1 MPQMTRLVTP
11 HGVKKLFVSCAVAL
25 ALTSAPTFAY
35 AQGEPTAADS
45 ETALQLY
52 KDGRAL
58 REKGDH
64 DAALE
69 KLRAA
74 FALVETPIIAV
85 ELAKAYTGKQKL
97 VEAREV
103 LLTVSR
109 MPVRKNES
117 EKAAEARREAET
129 LASQLKPRL
138 ATLRVKITGLAAGE
152 TPKLAV
158 DGAPVPPD
166 AAGAPRI
173 VNPGAHVVT
182 VDVSG
187 KNAKSEV
194 TLAEGE
200 SRELE
205 IAAPDKDS
213 SGTGSPSQPSTG
225 ADKSG
230 LKSGLIYGGFGV
242 AVVGIGVGTIT
253 GIMTLSKAGTLKDSC
268 TSDGRCPASSQSDID
283 GASTLGTV
291 STIGFIVGGVGLV
304 AGVIGL
310 VAFPDKASTAGV
322 APRKPGVSY
331 DGTGLRGTF

>member
-1 MPQMTRLVTP
+1 MPQMT
-11 HGVKKLFVSCAVAL
+11 KLFATCAIAFAL
-25 ALTSAPTFAY
+25 ASEPTLAY
-35 AQGEPTAADS
+35 AQGEPSAADS

-52 KDGRAL
+52 KDGKAL
-58 REKGDH
+58 REKGDN
-64 DAALE
+64 DAAVE

-129 LASQLKPRL
+129 LASQIKPRL
-138 ATLRVKITGLAAGE
+138 ATLRVKITGVAAGD

-158 DGAPVPPD
+158 DGAPVPPE

-173 VNPGAHVVT
+173 VNPGAHAVT
-182 VDVSG
+182 VELNG
-187 KNAKSEV
+187 KNAKSDV

-205 IAAPDKDS
+205 IAAPEKDAGGTS
-213 SGTGSPSQPSTG
+213 TPGQPGTGSDS
-225 ADKSG
+225 KSG
-230 LKSGLIYGGFGV
+230 LKSGLVYGGFGV

-253 GIMTLSKAGTLKDSC
+253 GIMTLSKASTLKDTC
-268 TSDGRCPASSQSDID
+268 TSDGRCPANAQSDID

-291 STIGFIVGGVGLV
+291 STIGFIVGGVGLA
-304 AGVIGL
+304 AGIIGL
-310 VAFPDKASTAGV
+310 VAFPDKSTTTGA
-322 APRKPGVSY
+322 APRKTGVFY
-331 DGTGLRGTF
+331 DGTGFRGTF

>member
-1 MPQMTRLVTP
+1 MTDA
-11 HGVKKLFVSCAVAL
+11 VKKLFATCAVAL
-25 ALTSAPTFAY
+25 ALTSATTLAY
-35 AQGEPTAADS
+35 AQGEPSAADS

-52 KDGRAL
+52 KDGKAL
-58 REKGDH
+58 REKGDN

-85 ELAKAYTGKQKL
+85 ELARAYAGKQKL

-129 LASQLKPRL
+129 FAAQLKPRL
-138 ATLRVKITGLAAGE
+138 ASLRVKITGLAAGE

-166 AAGAPRI
+166 AASVPRI

-182 VDVSG
+182 VDVNG
-187 KNAKSEV
+187 KSTKGEV

-205 IAAPDKDS
+205 LAAPEKDAA
-213 SGTGSPSQPSTG
+213 TPSTPG
-225 ADKSG
+225 QPTRGSESSG
-230 LKSGLIYGGFGV
+230 LKSGLVYGGFGV
-242 AVVGIGVGTIT
+242 AVVGVGVGTIT
-253 GIMTLSKAGTLKDSC
+253 GIMTLSKAGTLKDNC

-283 GASTLGTV
+283 GATTLGTV
-291 STIGFIVGGVGLV
+291 STIGFIVGGVGLA
-304 AGVIGL
+304 AGIIGL
-310 VAFPDKASTAGV
+310 VAFPDKASTTGA
-322 APRKPGVSY
+322 RKPGVFY
-331 DGTGLRGTF
+331 DGTGLRGAF

>member
-1 MPQMTRLVTP
+1 MPQMTVTP
-11 HGVKKLFVSCAVAL
+11 RGVKKLLATCAVAF
-25 ALTSAPTFAY
+25 ALTSAPTLAY
-35 AQGEPTAADS
+35 AQGEPSAADS

-52 KDGRAL
+52 KDGKAL
-58 REKGDH
+58 REKGDN

-129 LASQLKPRL
+129 LAAQLKPRL
-138 ATLRVKITGLAAGE
+138 ASLRVKVTGLAAGE

-158 DGAPVPPD
+158 DGASVPPD
-166 AAGAPRI
+166 AAGVPRI

-182 VDVSG
+182 VDVGG
-187 KNAKSEV
+187 KSTKGEV

-205 IAAPDKDS
+205 IAAPEKDAGGPS
-213 SGTGSPSQPSTG
+213 TPGQPTTGSE
-225 ADKSG
+225 KSG
-230 LKSGLIYGGFGV
+230 LKSGLVYGGFGV
-242 AVVGIGVGTIT
+242 AVVGLGVGTIT
-253 GIMTLSKAGTLKDSC
+253 GIMTLSKAGTLKDNC

-283 GASTLGTV
+283 GATTLGTV
-291 STIGFIVGGVGLV
+291 STIGFIVGGVGLA
-304 AGVIGL
+304 AGIIGL
-310 VAFPDKASTAGV
+310 VAFPDKASTTGA
-322 APRKPGVSY
+322 AARKPGVFY
-331 DGTGLRGTF
+331 DGTGFRGTF